1 MYLEPLFMD
10 VLWKDLYHQAL
21 KQHQPLPQL
30 RARALQAVECSG
42 SETLRAQM
50 PRYQVMPIYVVCVE
64 LDRYQ
69 IRPPAR

>member
-1 MYLEPLFMD
+1 MD

-30 RARALQAVECSG
+30 RARAPQVVESSG

-50 PRYQVMPIYVVCVE
+50 PRYQGLSIYVVCVG

-69 IRPPAR
+69 IRPPPR